1 MRKYKQVQRKE
12 VVYSLD
18 EWKLLEERAA
28 SVLMKTGTFIK
39 RISLDGHITYINMAA
54 AGEVMKALRIIGS
67 NINQIAKKAN
77 EINSIY
83 AEDIEK
89 TKAEV
94 ENLCHTLNQFLS
106 ALPSIAA

>member
-18 EWKLLEERAA
+18 EWKLIEERAA

-39 RISLDGHITYINMAA
+39 RMSLDGHITYFNMTEV
-54 AGEVMKALRIIGS
+54 GEVMKALRIIGA
-67 NINQIAKKAN
+67 NINQIVKKAN

-89 TKAEV
+89 LRK
-94 ENLCHTLNQFLS
+94 ENEEICHTLNQFLS
-106 ALPSIAA
+106 ALPSIVA

>member
-12 VVYSLD
+12 IVYSLD
-18 EWKLLEERAA
+18 EWKLIEDRAA

-39 RISLDGHITYINMAA
+39 RMSLDGHITYFNMSEV
-54 AGEVMKALRIIGS
+54 GEVMKALRIIGA

-89 TKAEV
+89 LRK
-94 ENLCHTLNQFLS
+94 ENEEICHTLNQFLS

>member
-12 VVYSLD
+12 IVYSLD
-18 EWKLLEERAA
+18 EWKRIEERAA
-28 SVLMKTGTFIK
+28 SVMMKTGTFIK
-39 RISLDGHITYINMAA
+39 RMSLDGQITYYNMS
-54 AGEVMKALRIIGS
+54 EVSELIKALRIIGA

-83 AEDIEK
+83 TEDIDKLRKEY
-89 TKAEV
+89 E
-94 ENLCHTLNQFLS
+94 ELCHTLNQFLS